1 MTSVRLET
9 KIAVPEDVVFREL
22 DDEAV
27 LLQVETGRYFG
38 LDPVATRMWT
48 ALDEHET
55 LGGALEALSAEYE
68 ATRERIRHDLEEL
81 VIALAERRLIHFEES

>member
-27 LLQVETGRYFG
+27 LLQMETGRYFG

-55 LGGALEALSAEYE
+55 LGGALESLCTEYE
-68 ATRERIRHDLEEL
+68 ATRERIRQDLEEL
-81 VIALAERRLIHFEES
+81 VSALAERRLLRIEGT